1 MRGQNTFAPP
11 RMCEKI
17 PFMVPFDIAQG
28 RLAHHERDCISGNHS
43 TSPFVLRPSQGDRL
57 IFHTL

>member
-11 RMCEKI
+11 RVCEKI
-17 PFMVPFDIAQG
+17 PFMVTFGIAQG
-28 RLAHHERDCISGNHS
+28 RLAQHERDCISGNYR
-43 TSPFVLRPSQGDRL
+43 TSPFVLSSSKGEQL